1 MPEPTLTV
9 QVRHIRREAVGI
21 NSYEL
26 VDPAGVALPEFAA
39 GAHIDVHLPGGAVRQ
54 YSMCGD
60 PAERDHWLIA
70 VLAEAAGQGGASRW
84 LHREVGVGGRLVVS
98 LPRNR
103 FPLVE
108 GAPHYLLLAGGIGVT
123 PLLSMAARLAATG
136 ADFTLHLCTKSPRH
150 TPFRDRLAGVGA
162 GRVRC
167 HHDGGDPTKG
177 LDFAALLRAPLPG
190 TQLYYCGPLGFMQA
204 VREAAAQWPADSVH
218 CEFFMPEAAPDTDT
232 GRGRFE
238 VVAAATGAVL
248 QVLPGQSLFDALC
261 RAGLATPP
269 SCPLGDCGR
278 CRVRWLAGDPLH
290 RDRLLTDSERG
301 EFVIACR
308 SGSRA
313 PRLVLDL

>member
-9 QVRHIRREAVGI
+9 RVCRIRREAIGI

-26 VDPAGVALPEFAA
+26 ADRQGGDLPEFAA

-54 YSMCGD
+54 YSLCGD
-60 PAERDHWLIA
+60 PADRGRWLIA
-70 VLAEAAGQGGASRW
+70 VLAEADGEGASGR
-84 LHREVGVGGRLVVS
+84 LHREIREGDALLVS
-98 LPRNR
+98 APRNR

-136 ADFTLHLCTKSPRH
+136 ADFMLHCCTKSPRH
-150 TPFRDRLAGVGA
+150 TPFRDRLRPLARA

-167 HHDGGDPTKG
+167 HHDGGDPRQG
-177 LDFAALLRAPLPG
+177 LDLGALLRAPRPG
-190 TQLYYCGPLGFMQA
+190 TELYFCGPLGFMQA
-204 VREAAAQWPADSVH
+204 VREAAAAWPQDSVH
-218 CEFFMPEAAPDTDT
+218 CEYFMPEAAPDSEPGLD
-232 GRGRFE
+232 RFE
-238 VVAAATGAVL
+238 IVLAASGTGLRVG
-248 QVLPGQSLFDALC
+248 PGQSLFEVLC
-261 RAGLATPP
+261 RAGLMSPP
-269 SCPLGDCGR
+269 ACADGGCGR

-301 EFVIACR
+301 EYVLACR
-308 SGSRA
+308 TGSRA